1 MTPERAFCRGRRTE
15 SGSLWGFRGD
25 GELVDMSD
33 EAVTRYARTAGGGQ
47 VAYQVVGEGPIDVV
61 VNYPTFFPIDL
72 MWDEPRQVH
81 FLNRL
86 SSFCRHIWFDPRGT
100 GASDSIP
107 YAEGRLVESGVDD
120 IVAVVNEVGCERVAL
135 LQVGVPTGLLFAAT
149 HPERTT
155 ALVLIN
161 ATARVRRA
169 EDYPEG
175 LTDEQ
180 IESSLAGG
188 LDPTAILAPILV
200 EDVRFVRWLD
210 RATRLTCPPEDMAWR
225 GRLIYDIDV
234 RDALSAIRVPTLVV
248 SRRERRIADQSRYLA
263 DHIAGARYVELP
275 GADVLP
281 FVGDANAI
289 LDAVEE
295 FLTGKL
301 ASPELD
307 RVLATLLFTDLV
319 DSTAREATIGDQR
332 WRELLATHDGIVRD
346 VVEQFRG
353 RTVKFTGDGVL
364 AIFDGPARGI
374 RCATAIRDR
383 IQALDLDM
391 RAGLHTGEIDLL
403 DNDVSGIAV
412 NIAQRVASIAG
423 RGEVLVSR
431 TVADLLAGSNIP
443 FGDQGEHQL
452 KGVPGSWRLF
462 SVLE

>member
-1 MTPERAFCRGRRTE
+1 
-15 SGSLWGFRGD
+15 
-25 GELVDMSD
+25 V
-33 EAVTRYARTAGGGQ
+33 
-47 VAYQVVGEGPIDVV
+47 
-61 VNYPTFFPIDL
+61 
-72 MWDEPRQVH
+72 
-81 FLNRL
+81 
-86 SSFCRHIWFDPRGT
+86 
-100 GASDSIP
+100 
-107 YAEGRLVESGVDD
+107 
-120 IVAVVNEVGCERVAL
+120 
-135 LQVGVPTGLLFAAT
+135 QVGVPTGLLFAAT

-180 IESSLAGG
+180 IDGTLVGG
-188 LDPTAILAPILV
+188 LNIAAAMLAPSLV
-200 EDVRFVRWLD
+200 GDGRFVRWLD
-210 RATRLTCPPEDMAWR
+210 RASRLTCPPEDMAWR

-248 SRRERRIADQSRYLA
+248 SRRERRTAAQTRYVA

-319 DSTAREATIGDQR
+319 DSTAREAAMGDQR

-346 VVEQFRG
+346 VVEEFRG

-374 RCATAIRDR
+374 RCAVAIRDR
-383 IQALDLDM
+383 IRALDLDM

-403 DNDVSGIAV
+403 DDDVSGIAV
-412 NIAQRVASIAG
+412 NIAQRVASTAG

-431 TVADLLAGSNIP
+431 TVADLLAGSNIQ
-443 FGDQGEHQL
+443 FGDRGEHQL
-452 KGVPGSWRLF
+452 KGVPGTWRLF
-462 SVLE
+462 HVAD

>member
-1 MTPERAFCRGRRTE
+1 
-15 SGSLWGFRGD
+15 LWGFRGD
-25 GELVDMSD
+25 GQRGDTSD
-33 EAVTRYARTAGGGQ
+33 EAVTGYARTAGGGQ
-47 VAYQVVGEGPIDVV
+47 VAYQVVGDGPIDVL

-72 MWDEPRQVH
+72 MWDEPQQVH

-107 YAEGRLVESGVDD
+107 YAEGRLVESGLED
-120 IVAVVNEVGCERVAL
+120 IVAVLDDVGCERVAL
-135 LQVGVPTGLLFAAT
+135 VQVGVPTGLLFAAT

-180 IESSLAGG
+180 IEITVAGG
-188 LDPTAILAPILV
+188 SSPAAAMLAPSLV
-200 EDVRFVRWLD
+200 GDVRFVRWLD

-248 SRRERRIADQSRYLA
+248 SRRERRIAAQSRYLA

-295 FLTGKL
+295 FVTGKL

-319 DSTAREATIGDQR
+319 DSTAREAAMGDQR

-412 NIAQRVASIAG
+412 NIAQRVASTAG

-431 TVADLLAGSNIP
+431 TVADLLAGSNIQ
-443 FGDQGEHQL
+443 FGDRGEHQL
-452 KGVPGSWRLF
+452 KGVPGTWRLF
-462 SVLE
+462 RVAD